1 MWIQSHNR
9 ILLKEFLKEPYTT
22 MYPNCEI
29 ESKQFDALNFME
41 LAQKLVNDPL
51 SDAFKFL
58 VNSPTSS
65 GGEDE

>member
-1 MWIQSHNR
+1 
-9 ILLKEFLKEPYTT
+9 
-22 MYPNCEI
+22 
-29 ESKQFDALNFME
+29 ME